1 MHTVQIL
8 LDTKRCSME
17 MEKRFRAMTYIH
29 NVCVK
34 HGKQLLN
41 RLSKDKKY
49 QDAIARYHEVSS
61 ELDRLS
67 GVVPAD
73 RKERKEQKDRI
84 KALETERKS
93 LKDFMNQT
101 RADMGLTKSG
111 FESWLKKCGSGFSH
125 LVSSQQVQ
133 TEAGRVW
140 AGVEKVL
147 FGSGEKLHFKK
158 SHDLQTI
165 SGKSN
170 TNGAKFDPPS
180 MTVSWTGMLIRC
192 RLPRNVREQQYIA
205 QSLQGTIAYCTIS
218 RKMFPSGWRYYA
230 LVCVRSD
237 APVNGR
243 TSGNGPMGI
252 DPGTSTMAAVSDS
265 AVFLEELSPRV
276 PEYNRQICDL
286 QYRMDIS
293 KRVANPGK
301 YNPDGTINRQN
312 HDRWVFPKG
321 YKRLRQK
328 LRSAY
333 RKKAAYI
340 KQDHEERANRFLA
353 CADTVYVEH
362 MDYKALQ
369 KRAKDT
375 VRKEEPSA
383 VLQKDGTVKRIRKF
397 KKKKRFGRSMN
408 NRAPASFIT
417 ILKRKAGLLGVPV
430 LEIDT
435 ISYKASQY
443 DHTTGKCTKVP
454 LSARSKEI
462 GGQTVQRDLYSAFL
476 IQNPRPGLQKP
487 DRRACKK
494 RFEHF
499 LELQENLLE
508 TMKSTGQSMPQCF
521 GF

>member
-17 MEKRFRAMTYIH
+17 MEKRFRAMTHIH
-29 NVCVK
+29 NACVK
-34 HGKQLLN
+34 HGKRLLD

-49 QDAIARYHEVSS
+49 QDDVIRYHEVSV
-61 ELDRLS
+61 ELDRLAKA
-67 GVVPAD
+67 VPVG
-73 RKERKEQKDRI
+73 RKERKEQKERV
-84 KALETERKS
+84 KALEAERKF
-93 LKDFMNQT
+93 LKDRMNQT
-101 RADMGLTKSG
+101 RKDMGLTKSG

-133 TEAGRVW
+133 VEAGRVW

-147 FGSGEKLHFKK
+147 FGNGEKLHFKK
-158 SHDLQTI
+158 SHELQTI
-165 SGKSN
+165 AGKSN
-170 TNGAKFDPPS
+170 ANGAKFNPES
-180 MTVSWTGMLIRC
+180 MTVNWTGLVIKC
-192 RLPRNVREQQYIA
+192 RFPRNIREQRYIT
-205 QSLQGTIAYCTIS
+205 QSLQGTISYCTIS
-218 RKMFPSGWRYYA
+218 RKVFPSGWRYYA
-230 LVCVRSD
+230 LVCIRSD

-243 TSGNGPMGI
+243 TSGKGPMGI
-252 DPGTSTMAAVSDS
+252 DPGTSTMAAVGGD
-265 AVFLEELSPRV
+265 AVFLEELAPRV

-301 YNPDGTINRQN
+301 YNPDGTINRRN

-340 KQDHEERANRFLA
+340 KQDHEERTNRFLS
-353 CADTVYVEH
+353 CADTIYIEH

-369 KRAKDT
+369 KRAKNT

-383 VLQKDGTVKRIRKF
+383 VRQKDGTVKLIRKF
-397 KKKKRFGRSMN
+397 KKKKRFGRSLN
-408 NRAPASFIT
+408 NRAPASFLA
-417 ILKRKAGLLGVPV
+417 ILKRKAELLKVPV

-435 ISYKASQY
+435 MAYKASQY
-443 DHTTGKCTKVP
+443 DHTTGKCTKAL
-454 LSARSKEI
+454 LSERNKEI
-462 GGQTVQRDLYSAFL
+462 GGHTVQRDLYSAFL
-476 IQNPRPGLQKP
+476 IQNPGTGLKRPN
-487 DRRACKK
+487 RRACKK